1 MNACPLARMR
11 LGPPPPKTPPPPPD
25 LPLGAPDVIK
35 FYRDEFNKRDYQ
47 GAGEV
52 TTPNYPP
59 HISA

>member
-25 LPLGAPDVIK
+25 LPVGAPDVIK

-52 TTPNYPP
+52 TTPN
-59 HISA
+59 